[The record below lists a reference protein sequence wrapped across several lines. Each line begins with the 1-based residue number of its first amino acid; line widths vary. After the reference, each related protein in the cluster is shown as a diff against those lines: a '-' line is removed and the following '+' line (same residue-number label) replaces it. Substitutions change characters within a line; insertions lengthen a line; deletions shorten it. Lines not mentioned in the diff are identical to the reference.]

1 MDIYRNSTHVIDNFF
16 NDIQPIIDLGNSL
29 EYHNNEAWPGLRTDN
44 LLQINNTLA
53 VEFAKFFA
61 KNIADKVFYGLS
73 KFEIDV
79 RFHKNDLYD
88 VDEANSGWIHNDDID
103 FAGLVYLNKEE
114 PNMSTGTSIFDKT
127 LFEDFE
133 AEDYQSRKELNLKK
147 NVINKEIMSK
157 YNNSG
162 FALVYD
168 PVLKKEKKISKKIDN
183 KSLFIFHKNL
193 KKNSFVKITNPINQ
207 KTVIAEVISNKVR
220 FSDFYNSVITSRIA
234 DELSLNLNEPY
245 IDLVLI
251 SQNSTFI
258 AKKAK
263 TYNEEKKVAEKA
275 PVDGIQIDNLGDVNQ
290 LKNEAKKDNIFSYSI
305 KIADFYYKDS
315 AMNMSNR
322 IIDETNI
329 ANPVI
334 KTISNTKYRVLLG
347 PFNDIK
353 KLEDSFNEIKSLD
366 FENIEILKD
375 V

>member
-1 MDIYRNSTHVIDNFF
+1 MNYKSILIVFF
-16 NDIQPIIDLGNSL
+16 
-29 EYHNNEAWPGLRTDN
+29 
-44 LLQINNTLA
+44 
-53 VEFAKFFA
+53 
-61 KNIADKVFYGLS
+61 
-73 KFEIDV
+73 
-79 RFHKNDLYD
+79 
-88 VDEANSGWIHNDDID
+88 
-103 FAGLVYLNKEE
+103 
-114 PNMSTGTSIFDKT
+114 IF
-127 LFEDFE
+127 LIGCE
-133 AEDYQSRKELNLKK
+133 QNNLKK
-147 NVINKEIMSK
+147 DVVNREIMSK
-157 YNNSG
+157 YKNSG
-162 FALVYD
+162 FTLVYD

-263 TYNEEKKVAEKA
+263 TFNEEKKVAEKA

-290 LKNEAKKDNIFSYSI
+290 PKNKAKKDNIFSYSI

-315 AMNMSNR
+315 AKNMSNR

-329 ANPVI
+329 TNPVI

>member
-1 MDIYRNSTHVIDNFF
+1 MNYKSILIVFF
-16 NDIQPIIDLGNSL
+16 I
-29 EYHNNEAWPGLRTDN
+29 
-44 LLQINNTLA
+44 
-53 VEFAKFFA
+53 F
-61 KNIADKVFYGLS
+61 
-73 KFEIDV
+73 
-79 RFHKNDLYD
+79 
-88 VDEANSGWIHNDDID
+88 
-103 FAGLVYLNKEE
+103 LVGCEQN
-114 PNMSTGTSIFDKT
+114 
-127 LFEDFE
+127 
-133 AEDYQSRKELNLKK
+133 NLKK
-147 NVINKEIMSK
+147 DVVNREIMSK
-157 YNNSG
+157 YKNSG
-162 FALVYD
+162 FTLVYD

-290 LKNEAKKDNIFSYSI
+290 PKNEAKKDNIFSYSI

-315 AMNMSNR
+315 AKNMSDR

-329 ANPVI
+329 TNPVI
-334 KTISNTKYRVLLG
+334 RTISNTKYRVLLG

>member
-1 MDIYRNSTHVIDNFF
+1 MNYKSILIVFF
-16 NDIQPIIDLGNSL
+16 IFLLGCEQN
-29 EYHNNEAWPGLRTDN
+29 
-44 LLQINNTLA
+44 
-53 VEFAKFFA
+53 
-61 KNIADKVFYGLS
+61 
-73 KFEIDV
+73 
-79 RFHKNDLYD
+79 
-88 VDEANSGWIHNDDID
+88 
-103 FAGLVYLNKEE
+103 
-114 PNMSTGTSIFDKT
+114 
-127 LFEDFE
+127 
-133 AEDYQSRKELNLKK
+133 NLKK
-147 NVINKEIMSK
+147 NIINREIMSK
-157 YNNSG
+157 YKNSG
-162 FALVYD
+162 FTLVYD

-290 LKNEAKKDNIFSYSI
+290 SKNEAKKDNIFSYSI

-315 AMNMSNR
+315 AKNMSDR

-329 ANPVI
+329 TNPVI